1 MTSLDL
7 QPAKRTIL
15 TIDSVL
21 TWQSDNPLD
30 TTTESG
36 GGDTHTDTAQ
46 PADK

>member
-15 TIDSVL
+15 TIDGML

-36 GGDTHTDTAQ
+36 GAQTDSAQ